1 VEIMTTP
8 ASPLLTTFATDQAGA
23 DQKTTQQLLGGLVQP
38 SQYVGEVI
46 SLGYTQALVQIHD
59 HYRKKVGGIPPLGFL
74 VGTRIDPAQP
84 ISYQEE
90 DASVILLRVLDSAP
104 LHNEQEAI
112 RTRGETAQRVSGEP
126 TKHWDSPEV
135 MDATTAHI
143 LSFAGIA
150 CRVIGTFYLDRP
162 MDGDA
167 KALGPLTLRFGSDIS
182 NYYPN
187 RGLKVFKPNA
197 DALERIVNFR
207 PMDAPGGTPVR
218 VGTVRYAST
227 HRSFQGIG
235 DVPVEIVPENLLG
248 QKTAIFGITRIGKS
262 NTTKIIV
269 KSTFELR
276 FRKETP
282 RCIGQIVFDV
292 AGEYANENVQDKDSR
307 GKNSAIRNVWR
318 THPDGKKEDV
328 VTYGTARHPN
338 DPDRRLMLINFYRQ
352 EHLQT
357 GKEIIN
363 DVLLAETARY
373 LSNFR
378 QVAFA
383 EPPDPKTDYGARVRY
398 DRRVLVY
405 RALLAKAGLTYPDDI
420 KPVVKGLFSQ
430 ELIAALA
437 NDHGNEKSESKDD
450 YATAA
455 AILKS
460 AKITWESLAL
470 ALEHLRTFIHD
481 SKGTYGDFNRAYMD
495 EREAKGEP
503 AEPWHDP
510 DLDKLL
516 GMFEYPNGA
525 KLMGNA
531 RPMHTHTTT
540 GDYAEMIY
548 KDLKEGR
555 LVIVDQSGGEE
566 TVNRASADRIMEYV
580 FRKNFSDFRSGRQA
594 PHVVLYIEEAHNLL
608 PSGKE
613 DDLTNIWVRTAKE
626 GAKCNIGLVYAT
638 QEVSSIQKN
647 ILANTTNWFV
657 GHLNNEDE
665 MRELKKYH
673 DFADFAQSIL
683 RAQDI
688 GFVRVKTQSN
698 PYIVSTQIQRFEV
711 EGV

>member
-1 VEIMTTP
+1 MTTP
-8 ASPLLTTFATDQAGA
+8 ASPLLSKFAADQASA
-23 DQKTTQQLLGGLVQP
+23 DQKSAQELLGTLIQP

-59 HYRKKVGGIPPLGFL
+59 YYRKKVGGIPPLGFL
-74 VGTRIDPAQP
+74 VATRVDPAQP
-84 ISYQEE
+84 IGYQEE

-135 MDATTAHI
+135 MDATTAHV

-162 MDGDA
+162 FDGDG
-167 KALGPLTLRFGSDIS
+167 KPQGPLTLRFGSDIS

-197 DALERIVNFR
+197 AALERIVNFR
-207 PMDAPGGTPVR
+207 PVDAPGGTAVR

-262 NTTKIIV
+262 NTTKIIL

-276 FRKETP
+276 FRKDKP
-282 RCIGQIVFDV
+282 RRIGQIVFDV
-292 AGEYANENVQDKDSR
+292 AGEYANENVQDKDSG
-307 GKNSAIRNVWR
+307 GKNSAIKNVWR
-318 THPDGKKEDV
+318 TNSAGKKEDV
-328 VTYGTARHPN
+328 VTYGTAPHPN
-338 DPDRRLMLINFYRQ
+338 DPDRRLMLINFYRD

-357 GKEIIN
+357 GKEVIN
-363 DVLLAETARY
+363 EVLAEDATKY

-378 QVAFA
+378 QIVFA
-383 EPPDPKTDYGARVRY
+383 KPSDYDKNFSAKTRF

-405 RALLAKAGLTYPDDI
+405 RALLAKAGFPRSDDLR
-420 KPVVKGLFSQ
+420 KPLVKGLFNQ
-430 ELIAALA
+430 ELVTALA
-437 NDHGNEKSESKDD
+437 DEDRNAKAERKDD

-455 AILKS
+455 AILGS
-460 AKITWESLAL
+460 ATLTWESLAL
-470 ALEHLRTFIHD
+470 ALEHLQAFLHD
-481 SKGTYGDFNRAYMD
+481 PKSAYGDFNRKYMD
-495 EREAKGEP
+495 EREKKGEP

-516 GMFEYPNGA
+516 GVFQYPNGA
-525 KLMGNA
+525 KMMGNA
-531 RPMHTHTTT
+531 LAMHTHTTT
-540 GDYAEMIY
+540 GDYAEMVY
-548 KDLKEGR
+548 KDLMDGR

-566 TVNRASADRIMEYV
+566 TVNRASADRIMDYV
-580 FRKNFSDFRSGRQA
+580 FRRNFADFRSGKQ
-594 PHVVLYIEEAHNLL
+594 PSHVVLYVEEAHNLL

-647 ILANTTNWFV
+647 IMANTTNWFV

-698 PYIVSTQIQRFEV
+698 PYIVSAQIQRFEV

>member
-1 VEIMTTP
+1 MTTP
-8 ASPLLTTFATDQAGA
+8 ASPLLSKFAADQASA
-23 DQKTTQQLLGGLVQP
+23 DQKSAKDLLGALIQP

-74 VGTRIDPAQP
+74 VATRVDPDQP

-90 DASVILLRVLDSAP
+90 DASVILLRVLDAAP

-135 MDATTAHI
+135 MDATTAHL
-143 LSFAGIA
+143 LSFAGIS

-162 MDGDA
+162 VDGDG
-167 KALGPLTLRFGSDIS
+167 KALGPLTVRFGSDIS

-197 DALERIVNFR
+197 GALERIVNFR
-207 PMDAPGGTPVR
+207 PVDAPGGTAVS

-235 DVPVEIVPENLLG
+235 DVPVEVVPENLLG
-248 QKTAIFGITRIGKS
+248 QKTAVFGITRIGKS
-262 NTTKIIV
+262 NTTKIIL
-269 KSTFELR
+269 KSTFDLR
-276 FRKETP
+276 FRKENA
-282 RCIGQIVFDV
+282 RRIGQIVFDV

-307 GKNSAIRNVWR
+307 GKNSAIKNVWR
-318 THPDGKKEDV
+318 THPDGEKTDV
-328 VTYGTARHPN
+328 VTYGTAPHPN
-338 DPDRRLMLINFYRQ
+338 DPDRRLMLINFYRE

-357 GKEIIN
+357 GKEVIN
-363 DVLLAETARY
+363 DVLMEEKTRY

-378 QVAFA
+378 QVTFG
-383 EPPDPKTDYGARVRY
+383 EPPDKDDFGAKVRY

-405 RALLAKAGLTYPDDI
+405 RALLAKAGFQYSADL
-420 KPVVKGLFSQ
+420 KPTVKGLFSQ
-430 ELIAALA
+430 QLIAALA
-437 NDHGNEKSESKDD
+437 DDEGNEKSESKAD
-450 YATAA
+450 YSTAA
-455 AILKS
+455 GILGS
-460 AKITWESLAL
+460 ANVTWESLAI
-470 ALEHLRTFIHD
+470 ALENLRTFIHD
-481 SKGTYGDFNRAYMD
+481 SKSAYGDFNRKYMD
-495 EREAKGEP
+495 EREKKGEA
-503 AEPWHDP
+503 AEPWCDP

-516 GMFEYPNGA
+516 GIFEYPNGA
-525 KLMGNA
+525 KLIGGA
-531 RPMHTHTTT
+531 KPMHTHTTT

-548 KDLKEGR
+548 KDLKDGR
-555 LVIVDQSGGEE
+555 LVIVDQSGGDEI
-566 TVNRASADRIMEYV
+566 VNRASADRIMGYV
-580 FRKNFSDFRSGRQA
+580 FRKNLSDFRSGRQP
-594 PHVVLYIEEAHNLL
+594 PHIVLYVEEAHNLL

-665 MRELKKYH
+665 MRELRKYH